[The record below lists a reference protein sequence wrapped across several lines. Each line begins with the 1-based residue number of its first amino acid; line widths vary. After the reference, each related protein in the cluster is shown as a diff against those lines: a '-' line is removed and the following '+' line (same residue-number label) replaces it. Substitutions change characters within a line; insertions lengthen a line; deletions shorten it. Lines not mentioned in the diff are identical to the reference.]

1 MRQRQAGSNPTV
13 QKQTLSPKLLSLS
26 DSTSLLLPPPGS
38 PGWVLNSFLSSTPP
52 PNLSFYSTFK
62 ACALLFS
69 LSILIILCS
78 FWPLPHVKVKLRW
91 TLAKVGQT
99 DFVWSTAVGKRLE
112 YRTELDS
119 KYSWGNWGF
128 TANGQGKRAS
138 GWKTT
143 KRNLVRHQKCG
154 NS

>member
-1 MRQRQAGSNPTV
+1 MGAQ
-13 QKQTLSPKLLSLS
+13 
-26 DSTSLLLPPPGS
+26 LLP
-38 PGWVLNSFLSSTPP
+38 LFNATP

-143 KRNLVRHQKCG
+143 KRNLVRHQKWG